1 VVLTGDRVMRQAL
14 PAGAPVDE
22 RPARPPDTGIL
33 TEITRRLA
41 KLAPPETIP
50 IALEQP
56 SGLLVDS
63 LIAAGLPVVPIHP
76 NVVKA
81 CRPRYRAAPGKSD
94 SANRLSFDEKLRYL
108 RQKPPDQVEVL
119 LLGSSTTLH
128 GIDGAILRE
137 QLRLGVDV
145 LNLGVQDLR
154 VNQIGFLADVFLAQY
169 PGVAHVIMIS
179 TTLDDKACDSVK
191 TRFFA
196 PEDVL
201 GYLNGGSGSSPAA
214 PMRGAGLTP
223 RYASPAPLAPVA
235 AGHRS

>member
-1 VVLTGDRVMRQAL
+1 MTWSASESPSQP
-14 PAGAPVDE
+14 PAGAARWLLAWCGRIAGANIMQTGFTAMRLGIAAYLVPFYFVYWPAPVHWDQAPLLDIVLALGGGAVAIFCIGGLGE
-22 RPARPPDTGIL
+22 QFL
-33 TEITRRLA
+33 LRRLLWY
-41 KLAPPETIP
+41 KLA
-50 IALEQP
+50 
-56 SGLLVDS
+56 LL
-63 LIAAGLPVVPIHP
+63 AAGIVLI
-76 NVVKA
+76 
-81 CRPRYRAAPGKSD
+81 
-94 SANRLSFDEKLRYL
+94 L
-108 RQKPPDQVEVL
+108 L

>member
-1 VVLTGDRVMRQAL
+1 MQTGFTAMRLGIAYL
-14 PAGAPVDE
+14 VPFYFVYWPAPVHWDQAPLLDIVLALGGGAVAIFCIGGLGE
-22 RPARPPDTGIL
+22 QFL
-33 TEITRRLA
+33 LRRLLSY
-41 KLAPPETIP
+41 KLA
-50 IALEQP
+50 
-56 SGLLVDS
+56 LL
-63 LIAAGLPVVPIHP
+63 AAGIVLI
-76 NVVKA
+76 
-81 CRPRYRAAPGKSD
+81 
-94 SANRLSFDEKLRYL
+94 L
-108 RQKPPDQVEVL
+108 L